1 MAFQKRPETSDT
13 VATITLPLIY
23 NRAQRNRLNKAFR
36 AANGIKNCLIA
47 DRLNALKQLEK
58 TKAWRKN
65 QKRIAYCYRT
75 IKESEDFLKS
85 IKGKRKAPIPA
96 QRKETKASLKHANN
110 LLQDS
115 FKTRENLLEDC
126 GLTQGAFENRIKKY
140 RYPVRKLV
148 HSQVAQ
154 KTANDVWKSFQ
165 DYLYGSGKE
174 IKFSSRFDFL
184 TISGKSNDTGIHFQ
198 DGFIKTL
205 HMRIRIKIDRRDKY
219 NYQHEALSRKV
230 HFCSIKRRWY
240 PNGWR
245 YFVQLTYAGDPPV
258 KVAPETGEVLHPLGK
273 GRVGNDIGPQ
283 TLATV
288 SDHNAA
294 LVVLAER
301 SQDLQKQ
308 LRRINRAM
316 DRSRRAMNPAMFDD
330 KGSVIPITELPPELV
345 SKRGK
350 RLWNESRRYKA
361 LASRRRYLYRK
372 QAESRLLQ
380 HRELANKLLSLGD
393 QHYIEKMDFSALA
406 KRAKE
411 TKISPY
417 AGKSQRKKRFGKS
430 IANKAPAMFVKIYE
444 QKVIHAGGSFQYIN
458 TQKAKASQY
467 NHQTFAYKKKHLSK
481 RWNDMPDG
489 RKIQRDLYSAF
500 LIQNTNESLD
510 GFVQSAL
517 EEKYANFCVMH
528 AREIERLKSLDTPSS
543 MGVKKVS

>member
-1 MAFQKRPETSDT
+1 MASKKRPETSNI
-13 VATITLPLIY
+13 VSTITLPLKY
-23 NRAQRNRLNKAFR
+23 THAQEIRLDKAFR
-36 AANGIKNCLIA
+36 AANDLKNCLIA
-47 DRLNALKQLEK
+47 NRLTALKQLEK
-58 TKAWRKN
+58 TKVWRKN
-65 QKRIAYCYRT
+65 QKRITFCYRT
-75 IKESEDFLKS
+75 IHESQDILKG
-85 IKGKRKAPIPA
+85 IKDKRTKAA
-96 QRKETKASLKHANN
+96 AEQRKKAKAAIKHAKA
-110 LLQDS
+110 LLKDS
-115 FKTRENLLEDC
+115 FKVKNHLLQVYDF
-126 GLTQGAFENRIKKY
+126 TAASFEKRVKEY
-140 RYPVRKLV
+140 RYVTYQLV

-154 KTANDVWKSFQ
+154 NIAKDVWKSFE
-165 DYLYGSGKE
+165 DYFYGSGKE
-174 IKFSSRFDFL
+174 IKFSSRFNFL
-184 TISGKSNDTGIHFQ
+184 TIRGKSNKTGICYQ
-198 DGFIKTL
+198 DGIVDTL
-205 HMRIRIKIDRRDKY
+205 NMYLGVKIDRKDKY
-219 NYQHEALSRKV
+219 NYQYEALSRTV

-350 RLWNESRRYKA
+350 RLWSESKRYKA
-361 LASRRRYLYRK
+361 LTARRRYLYRK
-372 QAESRLLQ
+372 QADSRLQQ
-380 HRELANKLLSLGD
+380 HRELANKLISWGD
-393 QHYIEKMDFSALA
+393 EHYIEEMNFKALA
-406 KRAKE
+406 KRANG
-411 TKISPY
+411 TKTSPKT
-417 AGKSQRKKRFGKS
+417 GKYQSKKRFGKS
-430 IANKAPAMFVKIYE
+430 IANKAPATFVKIYE
-444 QKVIHAGGSFQYIN
+444 QKVIDAGGTFRYIN
-458 TQKAKASQY
+458 TREAKASQY

-500 LIQNTNESLD
+500 LIQNTNKELNGFIQSL
-510 GFVQSAL
+510 L
-517 EEKYANFCVMH
+517 EEKYHTFCVLH
-528 AREIERLKSLDTPSS
+528 DREIERLQSIDTPSS
-543 MGVKKVS
+543 TGVKKVS